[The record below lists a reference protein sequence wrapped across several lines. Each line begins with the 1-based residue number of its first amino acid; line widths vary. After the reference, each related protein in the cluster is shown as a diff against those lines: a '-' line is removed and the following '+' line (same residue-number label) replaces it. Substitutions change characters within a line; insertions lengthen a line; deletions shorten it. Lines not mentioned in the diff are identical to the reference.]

1 MDYKSDYKSVLFSG
15 CAIEYKDIS
24 LCNLGNYVPSRNGMS
39 RTYQVHSRKL
49 KFSKI
54 YKNVDEAVSMFLELK
69 RKAQ

>member
-15 CAIEYKDIS
+15 CAIEYKDVS

-69 RKAQ
+69 RKA

>member
-69 RKAQ
+69 RKA

>member
-1 MDYKSDYKSVLFSG
+1 MDIKRDYKSVVFSG

-24 LCNLGNYVPSRNGMS
+24 LCNLRNYVPSRNGMS

-54 YKNVDEAVSMFLELK
+54 YKNIDEAVSMFLELK
-69 RKAQ
+69 RKS

>member
-1 MDYKSDYKSVLFSG
+1 MDHKSDYKSVLFSG

-24 LCNLGNYVPSRNGMS
+24 LCNLGHYVPSRNGMS

-69 RKAQ
+69 RKA

>member
-24 LCNLGNYVPSRNGMS
+24 LCNLGHYVQSRNGMS
-39 RTYQVHSRKL
+39 RTYQVHSKKF

-69 RKAQ
+69 RKA

>member
-1 MDYKSDYKSVLFSG
+1 MDHKSDYKSVLFSG

-54 YKNVDEAVSMFLELK
+54 YKNVDEAVNMFLELK
-69 RKAQ
+69 RKA